1 MPRFQMTRHQTT
13 RLIRMALL
21 VSTAAVVVG
30 CNSTPT
36 KKAAPAVVEAQPAR
50 MEIQESVGFRIVEGA
65 PIDGAVRLD
74 YERAHDLLNQGK
86 LDEGIT
92 LLETV
97 AEAAPDLSAPRI
109 DLGIAYHRSG
119 NLEAAETQ
127 LKKAL
132 AINAAHPVALNELGI
147 VYRQTARLDEARRSY
162 EAALNIYPGFHYA
175 RRNLAVLCDLYLDD
189 LNCALENYEAYVA
202 MVSSDDEAA
211 TWYKN
216 VRFRAGQTE

>member
-1 MPRFQMTRHQTT
+1 MRINDTK
-13 RLIRMALL
+13 RLIRIALL
-21 VSTAAVVVG
+21 ASISAAVVG

-36 KKAAPAVVEAQPAR
+36 KDVPVVAEAVPAR
-50 MEIQESVGFRIVEGA
+50 MEIQESVGFTIVEAA

-74 YERAHDLLNQGK
+74 YDRAHDLLNQG
-86 LDEGIT
+86 DVEAGIA

-97 AEAAPDLSAPRI
+97 AEAAPELSAPRI

-119 NLEAAETQ
+119 NFEAAEEQ
-127 LKKAL
+127 LNQAL
-132 AINAAHPVALNELGI
+132 AINSAHPVALNELGI
-147 VYRQTARLDEARRSY
+147 VYRKTARFNEARRSY
-162 EAALNIYPGFHYA
+162 EAALRVYPGFHFA

-202 MVSSDDEAA
+202 MVSSDDEAV
-211 TWYKN
+211 TWYRN

>member
-1 MPRFQMTRHQTT
+1 MRTLQKSN
-13 RLIRMALL
+13 LIRITLL
-21 VSTAAVVVG
+21 AGLSAIVVG

-36 KKAAPAVVEAQPAR
+36 KETPAVVEAVPAR
-50 MEIQESVGFRIVEGA
+50 IEIQESVGFTIVEAA

-74 YERAHDLLNQGK
+74 YDRAHDLLNQGK
-86 LDEGIT
+86 VDEGIV
-92 LLETV
+92 LLESV

-119 NLEAAETQ
+119 DFEAAETQ
-127 LKKAL
+127 LKQAL
-132 AINAAHPVALNELGI
+132 EINAAHPVALNELGI
-147 VYRQTARLDEARRSY
+147 VYRKTARFDEARRSY
-162 EAALNIYPGFHYA
+162 EAALNVYPGFHFA

-189 LNCALENYEAYVA
+189 LSCALENYEAYVA